1 MDRSLNM
8 LEQELVPQTPA
19 PTEGDGGT
27 LSTDIKQMLVL
38 LGNRLT
44 AIENAV
50 AKLTAKEQEE
60 PAEEQEE
67 PAEEQEEPAEEKP
80 EVDEYGDPVESEK
93 NC

>member
-8 LEQELVPQTPA
+8 LENELVPQTPA
-19 PTEGDGGT
+19 PTSGDGGT
-27 LSTDIKQMLVL
+27 LNTDIKQMLVL

-50 AKLTAKEQEE
+50 AKLAAKEQEE
-60 PAEEQEE
+60 PAEEQET
-67 PAEEQEEPAEEKP
+67 PAEEQETPAEGKP
-80 EVDEYGDPVESEK
+80 EVDEYGDPVENEK